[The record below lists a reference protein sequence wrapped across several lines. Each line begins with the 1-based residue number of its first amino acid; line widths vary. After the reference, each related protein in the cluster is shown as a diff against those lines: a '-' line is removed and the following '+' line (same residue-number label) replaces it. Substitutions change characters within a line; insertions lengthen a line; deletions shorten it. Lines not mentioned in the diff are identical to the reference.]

1 MVEKG
6 AVQRAV
12 PMQVLRVD
20 VGPEPQENSRHFGEL
35 ALVGDYFMEGSPAL
49 LADGIYFD
57 VGIFRL
63 PEKGRVVFFVKP
75 LECFPVLTHSNFAR
89 PSISPFL
96 HKDLSLWQGSV
107 SSR

>member
-12 PMQVLRVD
+12 AMQVLCVN

-57 VGIFRL
+57 VGIF
-63 PEKGRVVFFVKP
+63 
-75 LECFPVLTHSNFAR
+75 
-89 PSISPFL
+89 
-96 HKDLSLWQGSV
+96 
-107 SSR
+107 